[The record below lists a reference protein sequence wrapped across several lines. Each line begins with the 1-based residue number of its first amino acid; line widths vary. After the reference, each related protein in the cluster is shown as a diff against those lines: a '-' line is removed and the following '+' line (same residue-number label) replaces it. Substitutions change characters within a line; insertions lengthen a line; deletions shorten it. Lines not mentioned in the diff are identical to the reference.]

1 MRPKCLA
8 RAVVLVAMLV
18 TGACAPETQS
28 ADPDPARGRTVAGEW
43 CASCHGATGRAP
55 GFAEIAMRPGRDH
68 MYLTN
73 FMADLHL
80 PMPTYRLWPEERAAV
95 VAYIQSLKGS

>member
-1 MRPKCLA
+1 MIVMAVTLA
-8 RAVVLVAMLV
+8 

-28 ADPDPARGRTVAGEW
+28 VDTDIARGRAVTGEW
-43 CASCHGATGRAP
+43 CASCHGAPGRAP
-55 GFAEIAMRPGRDH
+55 GFAEIAMLPGRDH

-95 VAYIQSLKGS
+95 VAYIQSLKRS

>member
-1 MRPKCLA
+1 
-8 RAVVLVAMLV
+8 
-18 TGACAPETQS
+18 
-28 ADPDPARGRTVAGEW
+28 
-43 CASCHGATGRAP
+43 
-55 GFAEIAMRPGRDH
+55 

-80 PMPTYRLWPEERAAV
+80 PMPTYRLWPDERAAV